1 MNWKA
6 LQGVARGCRAL
17 RFSGF
22 SGFSGFKV
30 PIESR
35 RRHFKATHTR
45 SCPATRPHRRGS
57 LLADVGAVGADD
69 EIIALLGLFCIRCF
83 RNFRARLLALFSPG
97 QRLFALLF
105 PLRLRSHLS
114 SVSASVSASPSS
126 ILCIFATATATA
138 TCHHDGR
145 SRRPFPYHLR
155 PGCPSQVVGFHPHRI
170 WLPAL
175 PLWPF
180 DPARGRSFHAF

>member
-6 LQGVARGCRAL
+6 LRGVPRGCRAL

-35 RRHFKATHTR
+35 RRHFEATHTC

-69 EIIALLGLFCIRCF
+69 EIIALLGLFLHPMLPQLPRE
-83 RNFRARLLALFSPG
+83 ATGSLFSGTEIIRFVDSTPTSLVSFL
-97 QRLFALLF
+97 RIYICICISVFHLL
-105 PLRLRSHLS
+105 HLCDCNCDCNLQ
-114 SVSASVSASPSS
+114 P
-126 ILCIFATATATA
+126 
-138 TCHHDGR
+138 
-145 SRRPFPYHLR
+145 
-155 PGCPSQVVGFHPHRI
+155 
-170 WLPAL
+170 
-175 PLWPF
+175 
-180 DPARGRSFHAF
+180 